1 MPKGRVMQERAF
13 AMPHRIGD
21 NSKDSCVSIHILKLI
36 HIFDAIQRGQP
47 GSGFAIQGSTN
58 EEGAIFGAEGPP
70 EIQETGTVKLHRPPE
85 IQETGAVKGVALW
98 MIEGRVLCLRRCS
111 TSERWEEDKQST
123 QTSTRSAPSSFA
135 LFMEESISSLV
146 SHSNVV

>member
-13 AMPHRIGD
+13 AMSHRIGD

-47 GSGFAIQGSTN
+47 GSGLAIQGSTN

-70 EIQETGTVKLHRPPE
+70 EIQETGTSE
-85 IQETGAVKGVALW
+85 GVALW

-135 LFMEESISSLV
+135 LFMEESISCLV